1 MTNKK
6 PPFSVVFDE
15 GVFDELAED
24 SDLTQE
30 ELDAFVAGIFELAES
45 GEIVDYSTP
54 VEELPEEEQA
64 EIIDMLKHK
73 QKKTRH

>member
-1 MTNKK
+1 MTKKK

-45 GEIVDYSTP
+45 GEIVNYSTP

-64 EIIDMLKHK
+64 EIIDMLEHK